1 MGEPSKKQADQG
13 VKRTDKGQFAPGQ
26 SGNPKGRP
34 RGAAS
39 KALQLLRSWT
49 LTKGL
54 PALIEQAENGDQDA
68 LRLLVSLGLPR
79 VKPQAAPID
88 GIQGLP
94 RPKSFADLGKV
105 SAAIYE
111 FVARGVLSLEEAEAL
126 MKLADQVVKDINKGK
141 WTKSPFNG
149 AEEDP
154 FELLQNA
161 DFSALEMPDV
171 NMDIPDIAPVDTV
184 KITAKRSFK
193 EQ

>member
-1 MGEPSKKQADQG
+1 MGEPSKKQAVQA
-13 VKRTDKGQFAPGQ
+13 VKRTDKGQFVKGQ
-26 SGNPKGRP
+26 SGNPAGRP

-49 LTKGL
+49 LTTGL

-88 GIQGLP
+88 GIQDLP

-154 FELLQNA
+154 FELFQNA